1 MKPKLKQTLNT
12 NDASVLEAEY
22 KSCPTFRERLV
33 AIFEEEIQ
41 QSLSEMRD
49 VATKGNVPC
58 LASYYADELAKQ
70 RALEWAKTFLK

>member
-41 QSLSEMRD
+41 QS
-49 VATKGNVPC
+49 
-58 LASYYADELAKQ
+58 
-70 RALEWAKTFLK
+70 